1 MQFLQVHFLDIFRFF
16 NTSEG
21 SCQEEMQALSP
32 IVIII
37 EGLEIDF
44 DPTRPSCSNCFL
56 GIGEPVFRE
65 FYPDIRLAD
74 HGNNTDTDTQKAEG
88 YQIIP

>member
-44 DPTRPSCSNCFL
+44 HPT
-56 GIGEPVFRE
+56 GIHAVIASWVSENLFSGSF
-65 FYPDIRLAD
+65 IRTSD
-74 HGNNTDTDTQKAEG
+74 WQTMETIQIPIPRKPKA
-88 YQIIP
+88 IR